1 MGGIN
6 QSSVRVMALNN
17 KKKFGGSPYQV
28 FDLLIR
34 YFHSSLYYVK
44 TPFSFSNLL
53 SSGNLRMRSLDLKF
67 FEKMFKKK
75 NFLNFKSVLDHF
87 IKENAV

>member
-17 KKKFGGSPYQV
+17 KKTLGGSPYQV
-28 FDLLIR
+28 FDLQIR

-44 TPFSFSNLL
+44 TPFSFSNLF
-53 SSGNLRMRSLDLKF
+53 SSGHLRMRSLDLKF
-67 FEKMFKKK
+67 REKTFK
-75 NFLNFKSVLDHF
+75 NFFFLNFKSVLDHF
-87 IKENAV
+87 DKENAV